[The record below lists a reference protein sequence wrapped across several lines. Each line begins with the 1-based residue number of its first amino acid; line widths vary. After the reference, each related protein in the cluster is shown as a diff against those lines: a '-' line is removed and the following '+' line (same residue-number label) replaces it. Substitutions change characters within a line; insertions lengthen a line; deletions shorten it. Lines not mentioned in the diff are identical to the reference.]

1 VTRLGITRDALA
13 SGDARASRASRE
25 AIDAGELVRRPAVEQ
40 DRDFF
45 WELRREALR
54 GYAEP
59 LFGWVDEE
67 QQANADYDFDFQPF
81 EILERGGRR
90 VGYLCVIEREDH
102 DFLDELALVAPAR
115 GHGHGAAVI
124 RGVLAAARA
133 RGVPLR
139 LSVLVNNP
147 AKRLYDRLGF
157 AVVSADAQRIRM
169 EQA

>member
-1 VTRLGITRDALA
+1 MSFAIARDEP
-13 SGDARASRASRE
+13 S
-25 AIDAGELVRRPAVEQ
+25 VRRRRALEG

-54 GYAEP
+54 GYSEP

-67 QQANADYDFDFQPF
+67 QRANADYDFDFQPF
-81 EILERGGRR
+81 EVLELDGRR

-102 DFLDELALVAPAR
+102 DFLDEIAIVASAR
-115 GHGHGAAVI
+115 GRGLGAGSI
-124 RGVLAAARA
+124 RAALEAARA

-147 AKRLYDRLGF
+147 AQRLYDRLGF
-157 AVVSADAQRIRM
+157 TVVSSDAARVRM
-169 EQA
+169 ERA